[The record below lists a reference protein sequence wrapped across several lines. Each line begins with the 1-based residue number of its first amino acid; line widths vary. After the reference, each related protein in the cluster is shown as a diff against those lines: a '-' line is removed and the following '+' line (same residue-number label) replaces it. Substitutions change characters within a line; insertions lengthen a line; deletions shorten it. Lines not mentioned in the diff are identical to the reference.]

1 MFLQSLEF
9 LKKSCCNAF
18 LKFVSYRKTN
28 FIFLIYYF
36 YHNVCLFSVKTV
48 SAKATFP
55 LLQKSSGES
64 KLGTYKVLNK
74 LKA

>member
-1 MFLQSLEF
+1 MISIIMF
-9 LKKSCCNAF
+9 
-18 LKFVSYRKTN
+18 
-28 FIFLIYYF
+28 
-36 YHNVCLFSVKTV
+36 VCLFSVKTV

>member
-1 MFLQSLEF
+1 MHSIILLVIV
-9 LKKSCCNAF
+9 K
-18 LKFVSYRKTN
+18 
-28 FIFLIYYF
+28 LILYLFYDF

>member
-1 MFLQSLEF
+1 MHSLI
-9 LKKSCCNAF
+9 L
-18 LKFVSYRKTN
+18 LV
-28 FIFLIYYF
+28 LIYDF

-48 SAKATFP
+48 SAKATFH

>member
-1 MFLQSLEF
+1 MHSIILLVIVKLILS
-9 LKKSCCNAF
+9 
-18 LKFVSYRKTN
+18 
-28 FIFLIYYF
+28 LIYDF

>member
-1 MFLQSLEF
+1 MH
-9 LKKSCCNAF
+9 
-18 LKFVSYRKTN
+18 
-28 FIFLIYYF
+28 FLILLVIVKLILSLIYDF
-36 YHNVCLFSVKTV
+36 NLSVGLFSVKTV

-55 LLQKSSGES
+55 SLQKSSGES